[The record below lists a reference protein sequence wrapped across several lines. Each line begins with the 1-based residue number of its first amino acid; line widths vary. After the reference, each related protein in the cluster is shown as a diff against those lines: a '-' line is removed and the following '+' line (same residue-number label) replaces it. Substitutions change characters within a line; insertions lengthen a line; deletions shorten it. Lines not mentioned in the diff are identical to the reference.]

1 MNHII
6 IEGFM
11 GSGKSK
17 VGRILAKNMELP
29 YIDVDKLI
37 TTKMKM
43 SVNDIFE
50 RFGEAYFRAIESF
63 VLKQLLDEKKRSIIC
78 IGGGVATMEQNLVYL
93 KQMGKVVYLK
103 KPVTELVAR
112 LEEKRADDPFFKG
125 ARIADTVKK
134 MLAEREPY
142 YKKAA
147 DVILDAKGMTPE
159 QMAAEIQK
167 QFSLSGE
174 A

>member
-17 VGRILAKNMELP
+17 VGRILAKNMGIP

-37 TTKMKM
+37 TTKMNM

-50 RFGEAYFRAIESF
+50 RFGEPYYRAMEGF

-78 IGGGVATMEQNLVYL
+78 IGGGLATFEPNVAYL
-93 KQMGKVVYLK
+93 KKLGKVVYLK
-103 KPVTELVAR
+103 KPQAELAAR
-112 LEEKRADDPFFKG
+112 LEEKRSDDPFFKG
-125 ARIADTVKK
+125 TKIADTVKK
-134 MLAEREPY
+134 MLAEREPF

-147 DVILDAKGMTPE
+147 DLVLDAKGMSAE

-167 QFSLSGE
+167 QL

>member
-17 VGRILAKNMELP
+17 VGKTLAKNMGLP

-37 TTKMKM
+37 TSKMNM

-50 RFGEAYFRAIESF
+50 RFGEPYFRAMEGFI
-63 VLKQLLDEKKRSIIC
+63 LKQLLDEKKRSIIC
-78 IGGGVATMEQNLVYL
+78 IGGGLATFESNVTYL
-93 KQMGKVVYLK
+93 KKLGKVVYLK
-103 KPVTELVAR
+103 KPVAELAAR

-125 ARIADTVKK
+125 TKIADKVKK

-147 DVILDAKGMTPE
+147 DMILDAKGMTIE
-159 QMAAEIQK
+159 QMAEEIQK
-167 QFSLSGE
+167 HLG
-174 A
+174 

>member
-17 VGRILAKNMELP
+17 VGRILAKNMGLP

-37 TTKMKM
+37 TTKMNM

-50 RFGEAYFRAIESF
+50 RFGEPYYRAMEGF
-63 VLKQLLDEKKRSIIC
+63 VLKQLLNEKKRSVIC
-78 IGGGVATMEQNLVYL
+78 IGGGLATFEPNAAYL
-93 KQMGKVVYLK
+93 KTLGKVVYLK
-103 KPVTELVAR
+103 KPQAELAAR
-112 LEEKRADDPFFKG
+112 LEEKRSDDPFFKG
-125 ARIADTVKK
+125 TKIADTVKK
-134 MLAEREPY
+134 MLAEREPF

-147 DVILDAKGMTPE
+147 DLVLDAKGMSAE
-159 QMAAEIQK
+159 QMAAEIRK
-167 QFSLSGE
+167 QLG
-174 A
+174 

>member
-17 VGRILAKNMELP
+17 VGKTLAKNMKLP

-37 TTKMKM
+37 IAKMNM

-50 RFGEAYFRAIESF
+50 RFGEPYFRAIESF
-63 VLKQLLDEKKRSIIC
+63 ILKQLLDEKKRSIIC
-78 IGGGVATMEQNLVYL
+78 IGGGMATMEQNLVYL
-93 KQMGKVVYLK
+93 KKLGKVVYLK
-103 KPVTELVAR
+103 KPAAELVAR

-125 ARIADTVKK
+125 AKIADTVKK

-147 DVILDAKGMTPE
+147 DMVLDAKGMTSE
-159 QMAAEIQK
+159 QMAEAIQK
-167 QFSLSGE
+167 QLG
-174 A
+174 

>member
-1 MNHII
+1 
-6 IEGFM
+6 
-11 GSGKSK
+11 
-17 VGRILAKNMELP
+17 
-29 YIDVDKLI
+29 
-37 TTKMKM
+37 
-43 SVNDIFE
+43 
-50 RFGEAYFRAIESF
+50 
-63 VLKQLLDEKKRSIIC
+63 
-78 IGGGVATMEQNLVYL
+78 MEQNLVYL

-103 KPVTELVAR
+103 KPMAELVAR

-147 DVILDAKGMTPE
+147 DVILDAKGMTAE
-159 QMAAEIQK
+159 QMAEEIQR
-167 QFSLSGE
+167 QLSLSGE